1 MRAKALGR
9 TSFRRAVAVLMMTG
23 LASLAATAY
32 AKPSGNWRIKFNHSA
47 DNDGVI
53 VLRIAPIEGGGD
65 PIDVETKVPKGTSEN
80 NVADLVSDSLKATL
94 GSKHYRIGTDDGE
107 DVVIKTRGKTKKFEL
122 TMVSTT
128 LTGLNIKVKHN

>member
-1 MRAKALGR
+1 MTKPA
-9 TSFRRAVAVLMMTG
+9 FRRTVALLAAAG
-23 LASLAATAY
+23 LACLAATAY
-32 AKPSGNWRIKFNHSA
+32 AKPSGNWRIEFNSRA

-53 VLRIAPIEGGGD
+53 ILRIAPIEGGGD

-80 NVADLVSDSLKATL
+80 NVADLVSASLKATL
-94 GSKHYRIGTDDGE
+94 GSKNYRIGTDDGE

-128 LTGLNIKVKHN
+128 LTGLEIKVKHN

>member
-1 MRAKALGR
+1 MFT
-9 TSFRRAVAVLMMTG
+9 TSFRRTLGVMVATG
-23 LASLAATAY
+23 LACFATIAY
-32 AKPSGNWRIKFNHSA
+32 AKPSGNWRIEFNSRT

-65 PIDVETKVPKGTSEN
+65 PIEVETKVPKGTSEN
-80 NVADLVSDSLKATL
+80 NVADLVSASLKATL
-94 GSKHYRIGTDDGE
+94 GSKNYRIGTDDGE

-128 LTGLNIKVKHN
+128 LTGLEIKVKHN

>member
-1 MRAKALGR
+1 MAALALAGM
-9 TSFRRAVAVLMMTG
+9 AC
-23 LASLAATAY
+23 LASAAF
-32 AKPSGNWRIKFNHSA
+32 AKPSGNWRIDFNHST

-65 PIDVETKVPKGTSEN
+65 PIDVETKVPKGTTEN
-80 NVADLVSDSLKATL
+80 NVADLVAKSLEATL
-94 GSKHYRIGTDDGE
+94 GSKNYRIGTDDGE

-128 LTGLNIKVKHN
+128 LTGLEITVKHN

>member
-1 MRAKALGR
+1 MRKTA
-9 TSFRRAVAVLMMTG
+9 FRQTMTVLAAAG
-23 LASLAATAY
+23 LACLAATAF
-32 AKPSGNWRIKFNHSA
+32 AKPSGNWRIAFNHTA

-53 VLRIAPIEGGGD
+53 VLRLAPIEGGGD

-80 NVADLVSDSLKATL
+80 NVADLVAASLEATL
-94 GSKHYRIGTDDGE
+94 GTKNYRIGTDDGE

-128 LTGLNIKVKHN
+128 LTGLEIKVKHN